1 MIHLCNY
8 TSAVDQV
15 VYLNHKLEVEHETAH
30 RSLAFAW
37 GRIHELEEKLEE
49 LEKEQ
54 IEHGSYRKNLKS

>member
-15 VYLNHKLEVEHETAH
+15 VYLNHKLEEEHETAY

-37 GRIHELEEKLEE
+37 GRIHELEERLED
-49 LEKEQ
+49 LEREQ
-54 IEHGSYRKNLKS
+54 IEHGSNRKNTKG